1 MIKLKHGV
9 KLRGI
14 RPEMV
19 LGHGIV
25 ASVFDRYGL
34 LGCTITSANDSQH
47 GSGSLHFNGSALDYR
62 TRDFYPEIDKTA
74 FTSDIKDALG
84 PEFDVVLESDHIHVE
99 YQPKD

>member
-25 ASVFDRYGL
+25 ASVFAGYDL
-34 LGCTITSANDSQH
+34 DCIVTSANDSKH
-47 GSGSLHFNGSALDYR
+47 GRGSLHFDGSALDYR
-62 TRDFYPEIDKTA
+62 TRHIPETGFDWAI
-74 FTSDIKDALG
+74 FMQDIKDALG